1 MAIRVGI
8 NGFGRIGRNV
18 LRAAKKS
25 GAAIDFVGINDLTD
39 TATLAHL
46 FKYDSVHGIYQGD
59 VSAKDGAIVVDGDEI
74 RITAER
80 DPANL
85 PWAAV
90 GADIVLESTGIFTDA
105 DKARK
110 HITAGAKKVIISAP
124 AKGEDITIVLG
135 VNHQKYDAANH
146 HVISNASCTTNCLV
160 PMVKVVRDNFGFKHG
175 AMVTIHSYTN
185 DQQILDLP
193 HKDMRRA
200 RAAALS
206 MIPTTTGAA
215 KATALVIPEVKGLI
229 DGISIRVPT
238 PDVSLTELT
247 VEVER
252 ATTIEEVNA
261 AFIAAAKDG
270 PLKGILDYSTVEL
283 VSVDY
288 IGNPFS
294 CTIDSKSTNVIDK
307 TMVKLSGW
315 YDNEWGYSSRCVDLL
330 QYVGSKLA

>member
-18 LRAAKKS
+18 LRAARKS

-46 FKYDSVHGIYQGD
+46 FKYDSVHGIYQGE
-59 VSAKDGAIVVDGDEI
+59 VSSKEGAIIVDGDEI

-85 PWAAV
+85 PWAASGV
-90 GADIVLESTGIFTDA
+90 DIVLESTGIFTEA
-105 DKARK
+105 DKATK
-110 HITAGAKKVIISAP
+110 HIAAGAKKVIISAP
-124 AKGEDITIVLG
+124 AKGEDITIVMG
-135 VNHQKYDAANH
+135 VNHQKYEPANH
-146 HVISNASCTTNCLV
+146 HIISNASCTTNCLV
-160 PMVKVVRDNFGFKHG
+160 PMVKVVRDNFGFRHG
-175 AMVTIHSYTN
+175 SMVTIHSYTN

-215 KATALVIPEVKGLI
+215 KATGLVIPEVMGLI

-261 AFIAAAKDG
+261 AFLAASKEG
-270 PLKGILDYSTVEL
+270 PLKGFLDYSTVEL

-294 CTIDSKSTNVIDK
+294 CTIDAKNTNVIDK

-330 QYVGSKLA
+330 LYVGSSL

>member
-1 MAIRVGI
+1 MGIRVGI

-46 FKYDSVHGIYQGD
+46 FKYDSVHGIYPGE
-59 VSAKDGAIVVDGDEI
+59 VSSKDGAIIVDGDEI

-85 PWAAV
+85 PWAAA
-90 GADIVLESTGIFTDA
+90 GAEIILESTGIFTDA
-105 DKARK
+105 DKAQK

-124 AKGEDITIVLG
+124 AKGEDITIVMG
-135 VNHQKYDAANH
+135 VNHQKYDPAAH
-146 HVISNASCTTNCLV
+146 HIISNASCTTNCLV
-160 PMVKVVRDNFGFKHG
+160 PMVKVVRDNFGFRHG
-175 AMVTIHSYTN
+175 TMVTIHSYTN

-261 AFIAAAKDG
+261 AFIAAAKEG

-294 CTIDSKSTNVIDK
+294 CTIDAKNTNVIDK

-330 QYVGSKLA
+330 LYVGNSIS

>member
-46 FKYDSVHGIYQGD
+46 FKYDSVHGTYQGE
-59 VSAKDGAIVVDGDEI
+59 VSAKEGAIVVDGDEI
-74 RITAER
+74 KITAER
-80 DPANL
+80 DPSKL
-85 PWAAV
+85 PWAAAR
-90 GADIVLESTGIFTDA
+90 ADLVLESTGIFTDA
-105 DKARK
+105 DKARQ

-124 AKGEDITIVLG
+124 AKGEDITIVMG

-146 HVISNASCTTNCLV
+146 HIISNASCTTNCLV
-160 PMVKVVRDNFGFKHG
+160 PMVKVVRDNFGFRHG

-252 ATTIEEVNA
+252 ATTIEAVNA

-294 CTIDSKSTNVIDK
+294 CTIDSKSTNVIDN
-307 TMVKLSGW
+307 TLVKLSGW

-330 QYVGSKLA
+330 QFVGSSLS